1 MNDLIRVV
9 VPVYNVQMY
18 LKRCLQSIKQQSYQN
33 IEIIIVDDGSTDE
46 SGKIAD
52 VFSSLEPRAN
62 VIHKKNGGL
71 SDARNVGINHA
82 KGRYIT
88 FIDSDDYIAKDYIEY
103 LYRLIKKYGV
113 KMATSFYR
121 IVSDIDEAKEDID
134 ELHENIIS
142 AEEAIRRM
150 LYRNDMSHIACGK
163 LYERELFEKKPAIQ
177 FTDYITDERQKECIP
192 LCNGRY
198 RFPFGLINEDLALIY
213 YLVIESKEIAYGTK
227 KTYYYVSNPTSIT
240 KAKVKEKDFQVF
252 YLYDLVSN
260 VILDYYPTLKDAI
273 LEFKETIYVKLL
285 KRLVQN
291 KQDEFDKE
299 KDYIIRQLKR
309 TCFDAL
315 KSNIRSVT
323 KIRVLVGSLSTR
335 MFWLLCIIENKLGA
349 KS

>member
-1 MNDLIRVV
+1 MNTQKKKKNKFIIPTVCIIC
-9 VPVYNVQMY
+9 M
-18 LKRCLQSIKQQSYQN
+18 
-33 IEIIIVDDGSTDE
+33 IIIVVTLYIMNNTLYKSLDLTYGNVSKYTITSGST
-46 SGKIAD
+46 G
-52 VFSSLEPRAN
+52 N
-62 VIHKKNGGL
+62 VYDITNEE
-71 SDARNVGINHA
+71 IN
-82 KGRYIT
+82 
-88 FIDSDDYIAKDYIEY
+88 
-103 LYRLIKKYGV
+103 
-113 KMATSFYR
+113 
-121 IVSDIDEAKEDID
+121 
-134 ELHENIIS
+134 NII
-142 AEEAIRRM
+142 EK
-150 LYRNDMSHIACGK
+150 LND
-163 LYERELFEKKPAIQ
+163 
-177 FTDYITDERQKECIP
+177 T
-192 LCNGRY
+192 
-198 RFPFGLINEDLALIY
+198 
-213 YLVIESKEIAYGTK
+213 
-227 KTYYYVSNPTSIT
+227 
-240 KAKVKEKDFQVF
+240 KVKEKDFQVF